1 MRQYLVLI
9 LCVFSNYVSASFP
22 LEVSDKALIEKTDHV
37 LIARVIGV
45 DMIDG
50 DGKQIYDLQAKTG
63 PKSESRIRLI
73 FAVDEVLET
82 NSKSVP
88 EKLFVP
94 LDSFMHFTLGQ
105 IKEHYPEVTE
115 QRLLLLAGKDF
126 HPPVVGHFQ
135 RNLHDKEYYL
145 DLFKTNK
152 LSKRGK

>member
-1 MRQYLVLI
+1 MRKYLVLI
-9 LCVFSNYVSASFP
+9 LCLCSNFVSASFP

-63 PKSESRIRLI
+63 PKSENQIRLI
-73 FAVDEVLET
+73 FAVDQVLET

-94 LDSFMHFTLGQ
+94 LDSFMHFTFGQ
-105 IKEHYPEVTE
+105 IKEHYPEVSE
-115 QRLLLLAGKDF
+115 QRLLLLSGKDF
-126 HPPVVGHFQ
+126 HPPVAGHFQ
-135 RNLHDKEYYL
+135 RNLQDKEHYL
-145 DLFKTNK
+145 ELFKTNK
-152 LSKRGK
+152 LSQRDK